1 MTAVFYL
8 LTAFIWGS
16 TWYGVKV
23 HQMSTVPLALSNF
36 YRFLIAVAVLYL
48 YTQMRKK
55 IWPKLFWRDHGL
67 MALQGFFLFCLNYYC
82 YMRSVAYVPSGLTSV
97 AFSSIIVFNCAF
109 SALFLKLPVTRQM
122 MIGGFFGIAGL
133 CVIFSGH
140 LAHFQSGGLEIYGL
154 LFAVGGAIA
163 SSFGHIIA
171 KYAQMRGADVIQ
183 NCLYSMTYGVGWWG
197 LFVLLSGE
205 SLTFEMS
212 PSYISALLYLAVV
225 GSTLA
230 FIFFLILLR
239 NIGPGRASYVFII
252 SPVVALVVSSVMEG
266 YVWSETLII
275 GLVFVMV
282 GNILMLRRRS

>member
-1 MTAVFYL
+1 
-8 LTAFIWGS
+8 
-16 TWYGVKV
+16 
-23 HQMSTVPLALSNF
+23 
-36 YRFLIAVAVLYL
+36 
-48 YTQMRKK
+48 
-55 IWPKLFWRDHGL
+55 
-67 MALQGFFLFCLNYYC
+67 
-82 YMRSVAYVPSGLTSV
+82 
-97 AFSSIIVFNCAF
+97 
-109 SALFLKLPVTRQM
+109 
-122 MIGGFFGIAGL
+122 
-133 CVIFSGH
+133 VIFSGH